1 MKIKSILILLI
12 IFFSLNANNVFAQEP
27 NAAPQPAAA
36 PAQQDTMPAQ
46 AAPEPPRQIPPAIV
60 LQGKETEYFNK
71 VFIEKAKVGQPLI
84 VKFLMFDMD
93 PTEELKSKIYNLP
106 KSATYEFK
114 LEETA
119 KNRASSVLTWTP
131 KEESKADKDEFD
143 VIIVEAKNSKGLV
156 SRIAVAYDV
165 EK

>member
-12 IFFSLNANNVFAQEP
+12 IFFSLNANNIFAQEP
-27 NAAPQPAAA
+27 NAAPPPQN
-36 PAQQDTMPAQ
+36 TMPAP
-46 AAPEPPRQIPPAIV
+46 AATEPPRQIPPAIV
-60 LQGKETEYFNK
+60 LKGKETEYFNK
-71 VFIEKAKVGQPLI
+71 VFIEKAKVGQPITLE
-84 VKFLMFDMD
+84 FLMFDMD
-93 PTEELKSKIYNLP
+93 PSETLSSTAYP
-106 KSATYEFK
+106 KSSVKYDFK

-131 KEESKADKDEFD
+131 KEESKADTFD